1 MVFSDPA
8 WVESLM
14 YDLTPVSIAFRLN
27 GLFGQIQRPLTRPL
41 PSLGRLNSLSAQWS
55 FRTVIYFQRKS
66 YRFQAPYLVILKQ
79 VAITY
84 LFLTPFKAVNI
95 VPDFI
100 ALFADK
106 FAYSK
111 GETPLER

>member
-1 MVFSDPA
+1 MVKA
-8 WVESLM
+8 
-14 YDLTPVSIAFRLN
+14 N
-27 GLFGQIQRPLTRPL
+27 GG
-41 PSLGRLNSLSAQWS
+41 LNSLSAQWS

>member
-1 MVFSDPA
+1 MVFSDMLKQLHYIMTEY
-8 WVESLM
+8 ES
-14 YDLTPVSIAFRLN
+14 
-27 GLFGQIQRPLTRPL
+27 
-41 PSLGRLNSLSAQWS
+41 LNSLSAQWS